1 MGKFE
6 MLRIVGAVLVAAL
19 LAACA
24 GSGEYSGSKGK
35 TLVITQQVWGWYKDY
50 VTKISGVNKG
60 IFVVGINNGVASS
73 ASYFYCPGA
82 SCMTANYSKK
92 ALDRCRSY
100 DAQIDCILFA
110 NGTDILVNYKVEG
123 E

>member
-1 MGKFE
+1 MLKKF
-6 MLRIVGAVLVAAL
+6 GAVLLAAL

-24 GSGEYSGSKGK
+24 SSGPYSGSTGK
-35 TLVITQQVWGWYKDY
+35 TLVVSQKVWAWYQDY
-50 VTKISGVNKG
+50 LTKINSVNKG
-60 IFVVGINNGVASS
+60 IFVVGVYNGVAEA
-73 ASYFYCPGA
+73 ASYFYCPYE

-100 DAQIDCILFA
+100 SAELDCIVFA
-110 NGTDILVNYKVEG
+110 NSASIVVNYKVEG